1 MDKQTQ
7 LTTTSNKGV
16 VTSGNDV
23 NNSLQ
28 IFNLFDEK
36 KLAEAEIFLKRMIS
50 TEKGGIKSVNEGL
63 AILMRA
69 NDLQLPFSSCV
80 EHIHVINGKTG
91 IDIHIIKALLSRA
104 GVVWNCIKDYA
115 PQYQY
120 TDGNNI
126 YNDAE
131 LPYYCVRCRSEK
143 EAEEKTTE
151 DIIGVYPVRWY
162 IDLKG
167 QTYNQFQLSDKVNIA
182 LNKAHALKLAN
193 EGKYAVMR
201 IPAQAVDYVTEY
213 EFTRYR
219 IINGVERITKARSHF
234 SYTDAIKADLLKKE
248 TYMKY
253 TRTLVSHRAFTL
265 GARDIADDLIM
276 GLLET
281 TELKLIN
288 DSGLLPSDFD
298 DAETAIE
305 INQ

>member
-7 LTTTSNKGV
+7 LTTTSNKDV
-16 VTSGNDV
+16 QVSGSNI
-23 NNSLQ
+23 NKGLQ

-36 KLAEAEIFLKRMIS
+36 KLAEAEVFLKRMIS
-50 TEKGGIKSVNEGL
+50 TNKGGIKSVNEGL

-69 NDLQLPFSSCV
+69 NDLQLPFSSCL
-80 EHIHVINGKTG
+80 EHIHVINDKTG
-91 IDIHIIKALLSRA
+91 VDVHIIKALLSRA
-104 GVVWNCIKDYA
+104 GVVWDCIKDYA

-120 TDGNNI
+120 TDGYNV
-126 YNDAE
+126 YNDTE
-131 LPYYCVRCRSEK
+131 LPHYCVRCRSEK

-162 IDLKG
+162 VDLKG
-167 QTYNQFQLSDKVNIA
+167 QSYNQFQLSDKVVIA
-182 LNKAHALKLAN
+182 LNKAHALKLAS

-201 IPAQAVDYVTEY
+201 IPPQPIDYVTEY
-213 EFTRYR
+213 DFTRYK

-234 SYTDAIKADLLKKE
+234 SYTDAVKADLIKKD

-265 GARDIADDLIM
+265 GARDIADDVVM
-276 GLLET
+276 GVLET

-288 DSGLLPSDFD
+288 DVGLQPSDFE
-298 DAETAIE
+298 DAQTAIE